1 MDDLTNNMTN
11 AAASASAFSMGK
23 RHVPMPPEQGM

>member
-1 MDDLTNNMTN
+1 MDDLTNSMTN
-11 AAASASAFSMGK
+11 GAASASAFGMGK